1 MTQTRGLRRV
11 IGACRLRVTF
21 FLPADKYPDDL
32 PYGMDLDN
40 LLKRFFDA
48 LQQTVF
54 IDVPGKDSCVTELE
68 ARKARVKSAEDAGA
82 ELEILELD
90 RTQ

>member
-1 MTQTRGLRRV
+1 
-11 IGACRLRVTF
+11 LRVTF
-21 FLPADKYPDDL
+21 FLPADKYPADL

-54 IDVPGKDSCVTELE
+54 QNVPGKDSCVTELE
-68 ARKARVKSAEDAGA
+68 ARKVRVEASEDAGA
-82 ELEILELD
+82 ELEIHELPCPRSQD
-90 RTQ
+90 